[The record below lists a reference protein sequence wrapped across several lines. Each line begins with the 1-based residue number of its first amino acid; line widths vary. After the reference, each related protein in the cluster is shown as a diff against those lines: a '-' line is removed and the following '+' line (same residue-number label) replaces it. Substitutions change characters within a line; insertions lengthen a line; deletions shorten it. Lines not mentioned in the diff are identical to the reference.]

1 MRNNRLFEII
11 YVLLDKRKVT
21 AKELAE
27 RFEVSVRTIYRD
39 VDALSLAGI
48 PIYTEKGK
56 GGGISL
62 IEGFIL
68 QNSLLSGEEQDR
80 ILMGL
85 QSLRAAQYPETEEI
99 LSKLSAAFQQ
109 KDTGWI
115 EVDFSAWGTA
125 EKEKFALLKEAVLK
139 KETIAFTYFG
149 ANGKKERR
157 LVEPL
162 RLLYKS
168 RAWYVQGFCRD
179 RGDYRTFRMSR
190 IKEPE
195 MTGNF
200 FRRGP
205 ASLPRETEKSV
216 GQGCTKV
223 LLHIDP
229 QMTYRVYD
237 EFEEKDIQKTE
248 NGFQVKMNVPE
259 DEWLYG
265 YILSFGPFA
274 SVIKPRRIRRIIAG
288 RLKKMI
294 ENYNC

>member
-39 VDALSLAGI
+39 IDALSLAGI
-48 PIYTEKGK
+48 PVYTEKGK

-62 IEGFIL
+62 MEGFIL

-85 QSLRAAQYPETEEI
+85 QSLRAAQYPETEEV
-99 LSKLSAAFQQ
+99 LSKLSAVFQQ

-115 EVDFSAWGTA
+115 EVDFSAWGTT
-125 EKEKFALLKEAVLK
+125 EKEKFLLLKEAVLK
-139 KETIAFTYFG
+139 KEAVTFNYFG
-149 ANGKKERR
+149 ANGKQERR

-168 RAWYVQGFCRD
+168 RAWYVQGFCRN
-179 RGDYRTFRMSR
+179 RGDYRTFRISR
-190 IKEPE
+190 IKMPE
-195 MTGNF
+195 LTGESF
-200 FRRGP
+200 QRGMD
-205 ASLPRETEKSV
+205 ALPREIEKGG
-216 GQGCTKV
+216 GQECVKV
-223 LLHIDP
+223 ILHIGP

-237 EFEEKDIQKTE
+237 EFEEQSIQKTE
-248 NGFQVKMNVPE
+248 NGFVVEMNAPE

-265 YILSFGPFA
+265 YLLSFGPFA
-274 SVIKPRRIRRIIAG
+274 SVVYPERIRKVIAG
-288 RLKKMI
+288 RLQEMLG
-294 ENYNC
+294 NYN